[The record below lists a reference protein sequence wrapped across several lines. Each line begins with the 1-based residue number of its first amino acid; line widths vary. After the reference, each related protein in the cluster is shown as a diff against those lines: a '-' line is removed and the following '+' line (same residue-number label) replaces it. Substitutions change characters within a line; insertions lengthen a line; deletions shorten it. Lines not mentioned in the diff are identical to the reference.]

1 MKDNIR
7 IYIAAHKKF
16 DVPSN
21 EIYIPLQVGSKGKD
35 NLGYTLD
42 CSGDNIS
49 LKNPYFC
56 ELTGLYWIWKN
67 SDADYV
73 GLVHYRRYFYKS
85 VLCNIKNI
93 LEKDKIINILNKN
106 DIILSQRGYT
116 WGSSVRGQY
125 EKKHIK
131 DDLDKCEKILKDK
144 YPDYSLY
151 FDKVFNGDYYCPFN
165 MIICKKK
172 LFNSYCEWLFDILF
186 ELEKEIDL
194 SDRESYNS
202 RVYGFLS
209 ERLLNVWVLKN
220 NLKVKELP
228 VFNNEENVIVQRV
241 QSIIKKILFWK

>member
-1 MKDNIR
+1 MKDKVC

-16 DVPSN
+16 NVPSN
-21 EIYIPLQVGSKGKD
+21 DIYVPLHVGAEGKD
-35 NLGYTLD
+35 DLGYTLD
-42 CSGDNIS
+42 CFGDNIS

-67 SDADYV
+67 SNADYV

-85 VLCNIKNI
+85 SFSKINKLLCKDDIIK
-93 LEKDKIINILNKN
+93 ILNGN

-116 WGSSVRGQY
+116 WGTSVKGQY

-131 DDLDKCEKILKDK
+131 EDLDKCEKILKRK
-144 YPDYSLY
+144 YSDYSMY
-151 FDKVFNGDYYCPFN
+151 FDKVFDNDHYCPFN
-165 MIICKKK
+165 MIICRKK
-172 LFNSYCEWLFDILF
+172 LFNDYCEWLFDILF

-194 SDRESYNS
+194 SNRESYNA

-228 VFNNEENVIVQRV
+228 VFNNEENVFVQRV
-241 QSIIKKILFWK
+241 QSIIKKLMFWK

>member
-1 MKDNIR
+1 MKDKVL

-16 DVPSN
+16 SVPN
-21 EIYIPLQVGSKGKD
+21 NDIYIPLHVGAEGKQD
-35 NLGYTLD
+35 LGYTLD
-42 CSGDNIS
+42 SIGDNIS

-67 SDADYV
+67 SNADYV
-73 GLVHYRRYFYKS
+73 GLVHYRRFFYKS
-85 VLCNIKNI
+85 ALSNIKNI
-93 LEKDKIINILNKN
+93 LNKDEIINILNKN

-144 YPDYSLY
+144 YPKYSIY
-151 FDKVFNGDYYCPFN
+151 FDKVFNGDFYCPFN
-165 MIICKKK
+165 MIICKKE
-172 LFNSYCEWLFDILF
+172 LFNDYCEWLFDILF
-186 ELEKEIDL
+186 ELENEIDL
-194 SDRESYNS
+194 SNRESYNA

-228 VFNNEENVIVQRV
+228 VFNNEENVFVQRV
-241 QSIIKKILFWK
+241 QSIIKKLMFWK

>member
-1 MKDNIR
+1 MKDKVS

-16 DVPSN
+16 KVPSN
-21 EIYIPLQVGSKGKD
+21 DIYIPLHVGAKGKKS
-35 NLGYTLD
+35 LGYTFD

-67 SDADYV
+67 SKADYV

-85 VLCNIKNI
+85 AFSNIKKYI
-93 LEKDKIINILNKN
+93 KKEKIINYLNKY
-106 DIILSQRGYT
+106 DVILSQRGYT
-116 WGSSVRGQY
+116 WGSSVRKQY
-125 EKKHIK
+125 ENKHIK
-131 DDLDKCEKILKDK
+131 DDLDKCEKILKSK
-144 YPDYSLY
+144 YPDYSMY
-151 FDKVFNGDYYCPFN
+151 YDKVFNGDYYCPFN
-165 MIICKKK
+165 MIICKKE
-172 LFNSYCEWLFDILF
+172 LFNNYCKWLFDILF

-194 SDRESYNS
+194 SNREVYNA

-228 VFNNEENVIVQRV
+228 VFNNEENVFVQRI
-241 QSIIKKILFWK
+241 QSIVKKLMFWK

>member
-1 MKDNIR
+1 MKDKVS
-7 IYIAAHKKF
+7 IYIAAHKSF
-16 DVPSN
+16 NVPSN
-21 EIYIPLQVGSKGKD
+21 DIYVPLHVGAKGKES
-35 NLGYTLD
+35 LGYTLD

-67 SDADYV
+67 CKADYV

-85 VLCNIKNI
+85 SFSNINK
-93 LEKDKIINILNKN
+93 ILNRDDIIKILNSN

-116 WGSSVRGQY
+116 WGSSVKGQY

-131 DDLDKCEKILKDK
+131 KDLDKCEKILKSK
-144 YPDYSLY
+144 YPDYSMY
-151 FDKVFNGDYYCPFN
+151 FDKVFNGDHYCPFN
-165 MIICKKK
+165 MIICKKE
-172 LFNSYCEWLFDILF
+172 LFNNYCEWLFDILF

-194 SDRESYNS
+194 SNREVYNA

-228 VFNNEENVIVQRV
+228 VFNNEENVFVQRV
-241 QSIIKKILFWK
+241 QSIVKKIMFWK